1 MRRTLYAAAL
11 LAALLSPLVLSGEK
25 PAAVPALAVR
35 CFYGRS
41 NSYSSR
47 ETALNGEL
55 FVVMVTEGGKKGTF
69 KIVFHHRLKFYKTV
83 VNADLGKEATELKG
97 YFAIDGTKV
106 PFQMDVKDGTILGEL
121 GAGLDKGVII
131 VEDFDKGVR

>member
-1 MRRTLYAAAL
+1 MRRAFCAAAL
-11 LAALLSPLVLSGEK
+11 LAALLSPFVLSGDE
-25 PAAVPALAVR
+25 PAHDRAVTVR

-55 FVVMVTEGGKKGTF
+55 FVVMVMEDGKTATF

-83 VNADLGKEATELKG
+83 VNANLGKEATELKG
-97 YFAIDGTKV
+97 HFVIDGRKI
-106 PFQMDVKDGTILGEL
+106 PFHMDVKDGSLLGEL
-121 GAGLDKGVII
+121 GTGLDKGVIT
-131 VEDFDKGVR
+131 VEDFDKGVT